1 MKYKAFLF
9 DFDGV
14 IADTEHYYTDFWTIQ
29 GRIYFPD
36 MPDFANQIKGRSLKT
51 IYEDYFS
58 CLPKARKQIEQA
70 LKAQEADMKYPLVSG
85 AAEFLQLSRQY
96 VKTALV
102 TSSSE
107 SKMQH
112 VYEQLPFIRES
123 FDVIITAADIIRSKP
138 SPECYL
144 LAAERLGVTPDECVV
159 FEDSEAGIQSAKNAG
174 MKIAA
179 LATTLSRQ
187 TLMPLADTII
197 DNFTDQTPET
207 IALRLDNQE

>member
-96 VKTALV
+96 EIGRA
-102 TSSSE
+102 SC
-107 SKMQH
+107 
-112 VYEQLPFIRES
+112 RER
-123 FDVIITAADIIRSKP
+123 V
-138 SPECYL
+138 
-144 LAAERLGVTPDECVV
+144 
-159 FEDSEAGIQSAKNAG
+159 
-174 MKIAA
+174 
-179 LATTLSRQ
+179 
-187 TLMPLADTII
+187 
-197 DNFTDQTPET
+197 
-207 IALRLDNQE
+207 

>member
-144 LAAERLGVTPDECVV
+144 LAAECLGVTPDECVV

-197 DNFTDQTPET
+197 DNFTNQTPET
-207 IALRLDNQE
+207 IALRLDKQE

>member
-96 VKTALV
+96 VKIALV

-144 LAAERLGVTPDECVV
+144 LAAESLGVTPDECVV

-197 DNFTDQTPET
+197 DNFTNQTPET
-207 IALRLDNQE
+207 IALRLDKQE

>member
-29 GRIYFPD
+29 GRIYFPE

-144 LAAERLGVTPDECVV
+144 LAAESLGVTPDECVV

-187 TLMPLADTII
+187 TLMSLADTII
-197 DNFTDQTPET
+197 DNFTNQTPET
-207 IALRLDNQE
+207 IALRLDKQE

>member
-58 CLPKARKQIEQA
+58 CLPKARKQIEHA
-70 LKAQEADMKYPLVSG
+70 LTAQEADMKYPLVSG

-159 FEDSEAGIQSAKNAG
+159 FEES
-174 MKIAA
+174 
-179 LATTLSRQ
+179 
-187 TLMPLADTII
+187 
-197 DNFTDQTPET
+197 
-207 IALRLDNQE
+207 

>member
-144 LAAERLGVTPDECVV
+144 FAAERLGVTPDECVV

-197 DNFTDQTPET
+197 DNFTNQTPET
-207 IALRLDNQE
+207 IALRLDKQE

>member
-112 VYEQLPFIRES
+112 VYEQLPFTRES

-197 DNFTDQTPET
+197 DNFTNQTPET
-207 IALRLDNQE
+207 IALRLDKQE

>member
-144 LAAERLGVTPDECVV
+144 LAAESLGVTPDECVV

-197 DNFTDQTPET
+197 DNFANQTPET
-207 IALRLDNQE
+207 IALSLDNQE

>member
-144 LAAERLGVTPDECVV
+144 LAAESLGVTPDECVV

-197 DNFTDQTPET
+197 DNFTNQTPET
-207 IALRLDNQE
+207 IALRLDKQE

>member
-70 LKAQEADMKYPLVSG
+70 RKAKEADMKYPLVSG
-85 AAEFLQLSRQY
+85 AAEFLQLSLQY
-96 VKTALV
+96 VTTALV

-197 DNFTDQTPET
+197 DNITNQTPKT
-207 IALRLDNQE
+207 IALRLDKQE

>member
-138 SPECYL
+138 SPECYF

-197 DNFTDQTPET
+197 DNFTNQTPET
-207 IALRLDNQE
+207 IALRLDKQE

>member
-123 FDVIITAADIIRSKP
+123 FDVIITAADVIRSKP
-138 SPECYL
+138 SPEWYL

-197 DNFTDQTPET
+197 DNFTNQTPET
-207 IALRLDNQE
+207 IALRLDKQE

>member
-58 CLPKARKQIEQA
+58 CRPKARKQIEQA

-144 LAAERLGVTPDECVV
+144 LAAESLGVTPDECVV
-159 FEDSEAGIQSAKNAG
+159 FEDSEAGIQSAKNAN

-187 TLMPLADTII
+187 TLMSLADTII
-197 DNFTDQTPET
+197 DNFTNQTPET
-207 IALRLDNQE
+207 IALRLDKQE

>member
-144 LAAERLGVTPDECVV
+144 LAAESLGVTPDECVV

-197 DNFTDQTPET
+197 DNFTNQTPET
-207 IALRLDNQE
+207 IVLRLDKQE